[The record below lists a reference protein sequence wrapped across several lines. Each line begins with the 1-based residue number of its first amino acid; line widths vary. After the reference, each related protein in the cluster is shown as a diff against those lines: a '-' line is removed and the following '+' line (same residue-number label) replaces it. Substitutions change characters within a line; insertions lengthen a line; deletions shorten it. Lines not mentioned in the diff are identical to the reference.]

1 MIDTKVLYLG
11 FVITGVIG
19 LNIAGTFDMNMN
31 VMAQDM
37 KISDAGENMT
47 AGNMTETL
55 QTETEMEEAAERDI
69 IAQRNMT
76 SMNTNIT
83 G

>member
-19 LNIAGTFDMNMN
+19 LNIAGTFDMNMK

-37 KISDAGENMT
+37 KISNADENMT

-69 IAQRNMT
+69 ISQRNMT